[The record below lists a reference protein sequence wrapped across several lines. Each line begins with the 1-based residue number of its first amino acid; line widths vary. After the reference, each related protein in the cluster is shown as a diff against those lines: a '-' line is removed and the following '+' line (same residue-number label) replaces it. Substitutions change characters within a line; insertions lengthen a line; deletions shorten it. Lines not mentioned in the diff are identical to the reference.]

1 MEELRRAYHDRIAD
15 LHALTVGILDDAAR
29 LDVEPDINGRLADVE
44 REVLDL
50 LAQQAPV
57 ARDLRVI
64 LAALRIAQIG
74 ELCLGLD
81 AMLRDRRPAVDGVL
95 PSSLQGRVGEISR
108 ECGALL
114 QMAADAWRVIDDGR
128 AGEIILR
135 SGTSRNLQA
144 QFLAELIGVVSV
156 PIEAAVDLGMLA
168 RAYERLT
175 DHAVEIAERVTFA
188 ATGGY
193 RARSSTPPSTTSPN
207 P

>member
-1 MEELRRAYHDRIAD
+1 MEELRRAYHDRIGD
-15 LHALTVGILDDAAR
+15 LHAMTVGILDDAAR
-29 LDVEPDINGRLADVE
+29 LGVEADIGGRLAAVE
-44 REVLDL
+44 AEVLDL

-74 ELCLGLD
+74 DLCLGLG
-81 AMLRDRRPAVDGVL
+81 AVLRGRRPAVDRVL
-95 PSSLQGRVGEISR
+95 PSSLQTRVEEISA
-108 ECGALL
+108 ECGGLL
-114 QMAADAWRVIDDGR
+114 QTAADAWRVIDDGL
-128 AGEIILR
+128 AGEIVAR
-135 SGTSRNLQA
+135 SAASRRLQA

-156 PIEAAVDLGMLA
+156 PIEAAVDLGMVT

-175 DHAVEIAERVTFA
+175 DHAVEIAERVRFA

-193 RARSSTPPSTTSPN
+193 RTSSSAPPSRTSPA